1 MNYNTERGRL
11 EMTEYGR
18 NVQRMVEYLLSIDDD
33 KKRNEQA
40 KIVIELMGQLNP
52 HLKNVE
58 DFRHKLWDHII
69 IMSDFKLVVD
79 SPYPVPDKETIFAKP
94 ERIPYPQSEFKHRH
108 YGKNIET
115 LIKKA
120 NAMEDAQKRQEFA
133 EVIGNYMK
141 LVHTNW
147 NNETVNNQVIMDDL
161 ERMSGGKLKLGDE
174 TNLDLLAREKR
185 HTGGFQQRD
194 GERSGGGGGKRRPG
208 KGGDRSGGGGQQ
220 RHNKN
225 FKPRHNKKP

>member
-1 MNYNTERGRL
+1 MNYNTERGKL

-18 NVQRMVEYLLSIDDD
+18 NVQRMVEYLLSIEDD

-69 IMSDFKLVVD
+69 IMSDFKLQVE

-94 ERIPYPQSEFKHRH
+94 ERIPYPQSEFRHRH

-115 LIKKA
+115 LIAKA
-120 NAMEDAQKRQEFA
+120 LLMEDEQKRQEFA
-133 EVIGNYMK
+133 EVIANYMK

-147 NNETVNNQVIMDDL
+147 NNETVNNTVIIGDL
-161 ERMSGGKLKLGDE
+161 ERMSGGVLKINEDS
-174 TNLDLLAREKR
+174 NLDLLAKEKR
-185 HTGGFQQRD
+185 GFQQRD
-194 GERSGGGGGKRRPG
+194 NDRSSGGGKRRS
-208 KGGDRSGGGGQQ
+208 KGGGGQQ
-220 RHNKN
+220 RNKN
-225 FKPRHNKKP
+225 YKPRHKK

>member
-18 NVQRMVEYLLSIDDD
+18 NVQRMVEYLLSIEDD

-69 IMSDFKLVVD
+69 IMSDFKLKVD
-79 SPYPVPDKETIFAKP
+79 SPYPMPDKETIFAKP
-94 ERIPYPQSEFKHRH
+94 ERIPYPQSEFRHRH

-115 LIKKA
+115 LIAKA
-120 NAMEDAQKRQEFA
+120 NEMDDEQKRQEFA
-133 EVIGNYMK
+133 EVIANYMK

-147 NNETVNNQVIMDDL
+147 NNETVNNTVIVGDL
-161 ERMSGGKLKLGDE
+161 ERMSGGKLKISE
-174 TNLDLLAREKR
+174 ESNLDLLAKEKR
-185 HTGGFQQRD
+185 VGSFQQRD
-194 GERSGGGGGKRRPG
+194 GDRPAGFKRNKGKH
-208 KGGDRSGGGGQQ
+208 SGGGGQP

-225 FKPRHNKKP
+225 FKPRHKK

>member
-18 NVQRMVEYLLSIDDD
+18 NVQRMVEYLLSIEDD

-69 IMSDFKLVVD
+69 IMSDFKLQVE
-79 SPYPVPDKETIFAKP
+79 SPYPIPDRETIFAKP

-115 LIKKA
+115 LIEKA
-120 NAMEDAQKRQEFA
+120 IAMEDAQKRQEFA

-147 NNETVNNQVIMDDL
+147 NNETVNNQVIVDDL
-161 ERMSGGKLKLGDE
+161 ERMSRGKLKLDGE

-185 HTGGFQQRD
+185 ASGFQQRD
-194 GERSGGGGGKRRPG
+194 GDRPAGNFKRRPG
-208 KGGDRSGGGGQQ
+208 GPNKNQGGGGQP

-225 FKPRHNKKP
+225 FKPRHKK

>member
-18 NVQRMVEYLLSIDDD
+18 NVQRMVEYLLSIEDD

-69 IMSDFKLVVD
+69 IMSDFKLQVD
-79 SPYPVPDKETIFAKP
+79 SPYPVPDRDVIFAKP
-94 ERIPYPQSEFKHRH
+94 KRIPYPQSEFRHRH

-120 NAMEDAQKRQEFA
+120 LEMDDEQKRQEFA

-147 NNETVNNQVIMDDL
+147 NNETVNNHVIIGDL
-161 ERMSGGKLKLGDE
+161 ERMSSGVLKLTEDS
-174 TNLDLLAREKR
+174 NLDLLAKEKR
-185 HTGGFQQRD
+185 GPAHQRD
-194 GERSGGGGGKRRPG
+194 NDRSGGGGKRRS
-208 KGGDRSGGGGQQ
+208 KGGQQ
-220 RHNKN
+220 RNKN
-225 FKPRHNKKP
+225 FKPRHKK

>member
-18 NVQRMVEYLLSIDDD
+18 NVQRMVEYLLEIEDD

-69 IMSDFKLVVD
+69 IMSDFKLNVE
-79 SPYPVPDKETIFAKP
+79 SPYPIPDRETIFAKP
-94 ERIPYPQSEFKHRH
+94 QRIPYPQSEFKHRH

-115 LIKKA
+115 LIEKA
-120 NAMEDAQKRQEFA
+120 IAMEDPQKRQEFA

-161 ERMSGGKLKLGDE
+161 ERMSRGKLKLGEE

-185 HTGGFQQRD
+185 AGGFQQRD
-194 GERSGGGGGKRRPG
+194 GDRPAGNFKRRPGGPNKNQGGGGGQP
-208 KGGDRSGGGGQQ
+208 

-225 FKPRHNKKP
+225 FKPRHKK

>member
-18 NVQRMVEYLLSIDDD
+18 NG
-33 KKRNEQA
+33 NEQA

-69 IMSDFKLVVD
+69 IMSDFKLKVE
-79 SPYPVPDKETIFAKP
+79 SPYPYPDKEKIFAKP
-94 ERIPYPQSEFKHRH
+94 QRIPYPQSEFRHRH

-115 LIKKA
+115 LITKA
-120 NAMEDAQKRQEFA
+120 NAMEDEQKRQEFA

-141 LVHTNW
+141 LVHSNW
-147 NNETVNNQVIMDDL
+147 NNETVNNQVIVDDL
-161 ERMSGGKLKLGDE
+161 ERMSRGTLKLDEE
-174 TNLDLLAREKR
+174 TNLDLLARDKR
-185 HTGGFQQRD
+185 PSGQRD
-194 GERSGGGGGKRRPG
+194 GERSGGSFKRRGAKNQP
-208 KGGDRSGGGGQQ
+208 GGQP

-225 FKPRHNKKP
+225 FKQRHKK

>member
-18 NVQRMVEYLLSIDDD
+18 NVQRMVEYLLSIEDD

-69 IMSDFKLVVD
+69 IMSDFKLQVD
-79 SPYPVPDKETIFAKP
+79 SPYPYPDREKIFAKP
-94 ERIPYPQSEFKHRH
+94 QRIPYPQSEFKHRH

-115 LIKKA
+115 LIAKA
-120 NAMEDAQKRQEFA
+120 IAMEDPQKRQEFA

-174 TNLDLLAREKR
+174 TNLDLLAKEKR
-185 HTGGFQQRD
+185 AGGFQQRD
-194 GERSGGGGGKRRPG
+194 GDRPAGNFKRRQGGGQGKHQ
-208 KGGDRSGGGGQQ
+208 GGGQQ

-225 FKPRHNKKP
+225 FKPRHKK

>member
-1 MNYNTERGRL
+1 MNYNTQRGRL

-18 NVQRMVEYLLSIDDD
+18 NVQRMVEYLLSIEDD
-33 KKRNEQA
+33 KKRNDQA

-69 IMSDFKLVVD
+69 IMSDFKLNVE
-79 SPYPVPDKETIFAKP
+79 SPYPMPEREKIFAKP
-94 ERIPYPQSEFKHRH
+94 KRIPYPQSEFKHRH

-115 LIKKA
+115 LIEKA
-120 NAMEDAQKRQEFA
+120 KAMEEPQKQQEFA

-147 NNETVNNQVIMDDL
+147 NNETVNNIVIMEDL
-161 ERMSGGKLKLGDE
+161 ARMSGGELRLDDE
-174 TNLDLLAREKR
+174 TNLDLLAKEKR

-194 GERSGGGGGKRRPG
+194 GERGGFKHKKGKHQQSGQP
-208 KGGDRSGGGGQQ
+208 

-225 FKPRHNKKP
+225 FKPRHKK

>member
-18 NVQRMVEYLLSIDDD
+18 NVQRMVEYLLSIEDD

-69 IMSDFKLVVD
+69 IMSDFKLQVD
-79 SPYPVPDKETIFAKP
+79 SPYPMPDKETIFAKP
-94 ERIPYPQSEFKHRH
+94 KRIPYPQSEFRHRH

-115 LIKKA
+115 LIAKA
-120 NAMEDAQKRQEFA
+120 NEMEDEQKRQEFS
-133 EVIGNYMK
+133 EVIANYMK

-147 NNETVNNQVIMDDL
+147 NNETVNNTVIVGDL
-161 ERMSGGKLKLGDE
+161 ERMSGGKLKISE
-174 TNLDLLAREKR
+174 ESNLDLLAKEKR
-185 HTGGFQQRD
+185 STHQQRD
-194 GERSGGGGGKRRPG
+194 NDRSGGGKRRQ
-208 KGGDRSGGGGQQ
+208 KGGGGQQ
-220 RHNKN
+220 RNKN
-225 FKPRHNKKP
+225 FKSRHKK